1 MTSPTTAA
9 AAPALLSFREVLRGD
24 VIRRVWYAQMVSLFG
39 DFLAIF
45 AVIAVVTFTMHG
57 TPSQLTLVQ
66 ISYMLPLVI
75 LGPLAGVFVDRWPI
89 KATMVASDLL
99 RAVLA
104 VLLMFSTELWH
115 FYLVLALI
123 STVSSFFGPAQ
134 AVTIRTHV
142 PVSGLMSANALI
154 QIGFMSARIA
164 GPIVAGTL
172 VSLLGPSSCYALDA
186 LSFVASASLIGT
198 VAIHRPLDSARGRPA
213 DGDRPTS
220 QVSAILGDLLE
231 GLRFIVRHAAVSFAV
246 LAMAAG
252 LFTLGCFGPLIAI
265 HVRETLR
272 ASERVFGLVNGTIG
286 AGLLAGT
293 QVIRTVAMRFTGE
306 SLIFSGLAGIGAGV
320 FLLGAVPTVWATFTA
335 TFTIG
340 VAFGAIMVPAQTL
353 MQQETPPAM
362 MGRVSSSSSSLI
374 VLGQVLGLAMSGV
387 LADRLGIRAVFFV
400 CAGIAGAM
408 IAGGKV
414 LTNASRAGR

>member
-1 MTSPTTAA
+1 
-9 AAPALLSFREVLRGD
+9 
-24 VIRRVWYAQMVSLFG
+24 
-39 DFLAIF
+39 
-45 AVIAVVTFTMHG
+45 
-57 TPSQLTLVQ
+57 
-66 ISYMLPLVI
+66 MLPLVI

-142 PVSGLMSANALI
+142 PVNGLMSANALM

-172 VSLLGPSSCYALDA
+172 VSLLGPSSCYALDV

-220 QVSAILGDLLE
+220 QVSAILGDRTFL
-231 GLRFIVRHAAVSFAV
+231 VHA
-246 LAMAAG
+246 
-252 LFTLGCFGPLIAI
+252 
-265 HVRETLR
+265 LR
-272 ASERVFGLVNGTIG
+272 ARR
-286 AGLLAGT
+286 
-293 QVIRTVAMRFTGE
+293 RTFVTLTRR
-306 SLIFSGLAGIGAGV
+306 
-320 FLLGAVPTVWATFTA
+320 TA
-335 TFTIG
+335 S
-340 VAFGAIMVPAQTL
+340 QR
-353 MQQETPPAM
+353 Q
-362 MGRVSSSSSSLI
+362 
-374 VLGQVLGLAMSGV
+374 
-387 LADRLGIRAVFFV
+387 
-400 CAGIAGAM
+400 AGAFPHPVR
-408 IAGGKV
+408 KPQKP
-414 LTNASRAGR
+414 LESDRRNRRAACRNRRQRLP